1 MIQNFAGQICF
12 QSQMES
18 ETLDKKVDVDTL
30 GTRARHQGISRGCR
44 DLEGLL
50 LQILDVGVEAQDVK
64 HPVVNFF

>member
-1 MIQNFAGQICF
+1 
-12 QSQMES
+12 MES